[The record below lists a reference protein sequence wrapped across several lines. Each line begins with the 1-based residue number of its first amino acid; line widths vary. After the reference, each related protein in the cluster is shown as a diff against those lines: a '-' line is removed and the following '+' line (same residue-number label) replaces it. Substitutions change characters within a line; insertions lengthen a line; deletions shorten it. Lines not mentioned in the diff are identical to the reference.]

1 MEGLDESLDLN
12 SMVLTSIFLGL
23 ISMLFFHPS
32 EGQEYAPGLAVTAPT
47 SSLFCLGP
55 FSELKSSVF
64 QMLKSFFL
72 LL

>member
-23 ISMLFFHPS
+23 ISTLFFHPS

-47 SSLFCLGP
+47 SSLLCLGP
-55 FSELKSSVF
+55 FS
-64 QMLKSFFL
+64 
-72 LL
+72 